1 LGEINEELPMMNES
15 YGYKPVKFFFI
26 ANLITWA
33 TWLFAAYFSYQNN
46 GTYSNQWITILELI
60 GLFAP
65 FGTALWMILAS
76 NNKELKQNF
85 YDRLL
90 NLKFI
95 KLSSIPAI
103 FLIMPAAVVISV
115 VISYL
120 FFGQS
125 LDQLTI
131 SKAATYTAG
140 LLPVPVMLFGA
151 ALIEELGWKGYGV
164 DSLRGKHTFFTVT
177 LIYGALWAF
186 WHIPSFFI
194 NGYYQN
200 IILRENP
207 LFALNFMVSV
217 FPIAF
222 IVNWL
227 WYKNN
232 GSILTA
238 ILFHAVTNFQGILQ
252 MGQVAKCIETIVLI
266 VITTIIVGLNKK
278 IFFEK
283 FPAQIGYFGQKT
295 PPLDS

>member
-1 LGEINEELPMMNES
+1 MKKS
-15 YGYKPVKFFFI
+15 YSYKPVQFFLI

-33 TWLFAAYFSYQNN
+33 TWLIAAYFSYRPSDE
-46 GTYSNQWITILELI
+46 SNRLITILEFI

-65 FGTALWMILAS
+65 FGTALWMIFTS
-76 NNKELKQNF
+76 NSKELKQSF

-90 NLKFI
+90 NLKLI
-95 KLSSIPAI
+95 KLSSILAI
-103 FLIMPAAVVISV
+103 FLIMPAAMIISV
-115 VISYL
+115 TISHL

-131 SKAATYTAG
+131 SKAANYTAG

-177 LIYGALWAF
+177 LIYAALWAV

-200 IILRENP
+200 ILIRTNP
-207 LFALNFMVSV
+207 LFALNFMASV
-217 FPIAF
+217 FPVAF
-222 IVNWL
+222 IGNWL
-227 WYKNN
+227 WYKNRGN
-232 GSILTA
+232 IFTVV
-238 ILFHAVTNFQGILQ
+238 LFHAICNFQGILL
-252 MGQVAKCIETIVLI
+252 MGQVAKCIETVVLI
-266 VITTIIVGLNKK
+266 IVTIIIVSLNKK

-283 FPAQIGYFGQKT
+283 FPAQIGYYGQET
-295 PPLDS
+295 Q